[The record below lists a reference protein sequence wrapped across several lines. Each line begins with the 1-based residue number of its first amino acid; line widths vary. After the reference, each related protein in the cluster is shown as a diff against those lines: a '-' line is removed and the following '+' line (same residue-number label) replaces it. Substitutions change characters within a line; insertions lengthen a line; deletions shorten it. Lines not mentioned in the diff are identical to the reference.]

1 MTEKNYSEIIDKI
14 SNFINEY
21 YWIFIIW
28 FIVWILYKI
37 FNNWSIKVW
46 TKDKTVTVWDVSDID
61 GDVSIW
67 NDTK

>member
-1 MTEKNYSEIIDKI
+1 MTEKNYSEIIDKW
-14 SNFINEY
+14 FIFLNEY